1 MTIEEEFISWIEGII
16 EDDPIPY
23 EIKSLVFYLN
33 SHFEIGFSG
42 TEKEKVEIVNRFF
55 YEPLEAQFFYCTK
68 LYKQFYEKK
77 DIDFCLIVLEKLLKN
92 LKKNKNFCKFNIYYG
107 KMLAPTKI
115 IEN

>member
-16 EDDPIPY
+16 EDDPIPH

-42 TEKEKVEIVNRFF
+42 TEKEKVEIVDRFF
-55 YEPLEAQFFYCTK
+55 YEPLEAQFFYFSK